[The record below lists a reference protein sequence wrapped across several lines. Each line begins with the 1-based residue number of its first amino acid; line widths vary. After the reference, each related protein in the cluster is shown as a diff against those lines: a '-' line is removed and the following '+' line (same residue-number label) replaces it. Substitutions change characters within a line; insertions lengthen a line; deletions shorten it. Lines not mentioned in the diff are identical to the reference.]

1 MFRFENIEYLWGI
14 ALLPVLAGLFFL
26 AWRYRKASLERFGG
40 MEVVRRLAPG
50 LSRYK
55 HLVKFG
61 LVLTALLFLVVG
73 LANPQWGS
81 KRQPVKRKGIDLF
94 IALDVSQS
102 MLAEDVS
109 PSRLER
115 AKRFGQQLVDELA
128 GNNIGVI
135 LFACNAF
142 PVAPLTSD
150 YYFAKLALG
159 TASPDQAGAQGTAL
173 SSAVNLAER
182 SFDPENESHKAII
195 IITDGEDHD
204 GRGAASAELASANGT
219 LVYTVGVGGTE
230 GSFIPLIV
238 RGRSDYLRDETGNP
252 VRSALVPET
261 LEAVAR
267 AGGGAYFSLGK
278 NADGLAK
285 SLRERIDTIEKR
297 EYEQR
302 VFTDYE
308 SYFQI
313 FVGIAFL
320 LLLLEF
326 LLSYRTSS
334 LRKRNLGLNDLDP
347 SAKALKTEA

>member
-1 MFRFENIEYLWGI
+1 MFKFEYTAYLWAL
-14 ALLPVLAGLFFL
+14 ALLPLLAAFFLL
-26 AWRYRKASLERFGG
+26 AWRWRKASLERFGG
-40 MEVVRRLAPG
+40 PEVVRRLAPG

-61 LVLTALLFLVVG
+61 LLLSAILFLIVG

-115 AKRFGQQLVDELA
+115 AKRFGQQLVDKLA
-128 GNNIGVI
+128 GNNVGVI

-150 YYFAKLALG
+150 YYFAKLALS

-173 SSAVNLAER
+173 SSAINLAER
-182 SFDPENESHKAII
+182 SFEPENETHKAII

-204 GRGAASAELASANGT
+204 GQGVAAAELAYGTGT
-219 LVYTVGVGGTE
+219 LIYTVGVGSTA
-230 GSFIPLIV
+230 GSFIPVIN
-238 RGRSDYLRDETGNP
+238 RGRSEYLRDNTGNP
-252 VRSALVPET
+252 VRSALAPET

-267 AGGGAYFSLGK
+267 AGGGAYFSLEK
-278 NADGLAK
+278 NADGLAEA
-285 SLRERIDTIEKR
+285 LRQRIDTIEKR

-313 FVGIAFL
+313 FVGIAL
-320 LLLLEF
+320 LLLLIEF

-334 LRKRNLGLNDLDP
+334 LRKLRSSRTKG
-347 SAKALKTEA
+347 